1 MSSIWRPIRNAPRL
15 RKMLI
20 QDEGIV
26 VTSVP
31 FHRPARDAT
40 DSGCYGPGMT
50 DIDGPGA
57 DSNGTI

>member
-1 MSSIWRPIRNAPRL
+1 MVAPELIPARPWQRLLHNRNAPRL

-31 FHRPARDAT
+31 FHLPA
-40 DSGCYGPGMT
+40 
-50 DIDGPGA
+50 
-57 DSNGTI
+57 